1 MSPQRNY
8 PKTQQRPKW
17 RAKSIVGEHSNTTDN
32 PLYRATG
39 GNWSV
44 ARPAVESAATP
55 RDVWRIRA
63 QRAFC
68 LTCHTGDCSRRRHKF
83 KTLKQINYELKE
95 GALQCFSQT
104 HTHLPEEDSLHP
116 LLVLNKLV
124 SRLRAGTSVGSPEIS
139 GANACRASQLAPT
152 ASFTLTSAS
161 VATTG
166 PEARAIGHLG

>member
-1 MSPQRNY
+1 MNTVTRRTTHYTELRAAIGQSPDRQ
-8 PKTQQRPKW
+8 
-17 RAKSIVGEHSNTTDN
+17 SN
-32 PLYRATG
+32 L
-39 GNWSV
+39 
-44 ARPAVESAATP
+44 
-55 RDVWRIRA
+55 
-63 QRAFC
+63 
-68 LTCHTGDCSRRRHKF
+68 RRRHETCGAFVPNVRFVSRAALGIVVDGDTNSK
-83 KTLKQINYELKE
+83 LKQINYELKE